1 MSMKKLYSK
10 IALALLA
17 AGISFTASAL
27 DVATS
32 MTEWTLEPVDG
43 AEVEMLD
50 VIYVHFP
57 NPADGVECGIIPSN
71 AGNYI
76 TLTCGETVYRAVNAR
91 AGKGGDY
98 SYGMVE
104 FDPITVPGVYTLRIA
119 NGVFYDYE
127 MAETSDNENDPYPTH
142 HDITATYVVTA
153 ADVPSNPMLEF
164 ESDPFDGSVVEE
176 ISVIEMAFPDAA
188 EGIELAGTI
197 DDINLLSGTLFVA
210 EVTAADIDAE
220 AVTITLS
227 ETVTEPGVYTLVIP
241 EGTFKAVGTDFVNE
255 EILLDIEIEG
265 EIVIGENKMNV
276 YAVDP
281 ADGSTVDKLDRIDI
295 SFTEV
300 ADGIDQY
307 GSFNA
312 LTITRDGAPV
322 TLPYQMIIGG
332 SNYEVLSIVFNEPV
346 TEAGEYVITV
356 PAETVRDY
364 TTSGDEVHTNPEI
377 VLHYTVS
384 LGSGVSSIE
393 AVSGDSTV
401 VYDLSGRAMRADRLD
416 AGLYIMNGKKIVIR
430 K

>member
-1 MSMKKLYSK
+1 M
-10 IALALLA
+10 
-17 AGISFTASAL
+17 
-27 DVATS
+27 
-32 MTEWTLEPVDG
+32 
-43 AEVEMLD
+43 
-50 VIYVHFP
+50 
-57 NPADGVECGIIPSN
+57 
-71 AGNYI
+71 
-76 TLTCGETVYRAVNAR
+76 
-91 AGKGGDY
+91 
-98 SYGMVE
+98 
-104 FDPITVPGVYTLRIA
+104 
-119 NGVFYDYE
+119 
-127 MAETSDNENDPYPTH
+127 
-142 HDITATYVVTA
+142 
-153 ADVPSNPMLEF
+153 
-164 ESDPFDGSVVEE
+164 
-176 ISVIEMAFPDAA
+176 
-188 EGIELAGTI
+188 
-197 DDINLLSGTLFVA
+197 
-210 EVTAADIDAE
+210 
-220 AVTITLS
+220 
-227 ETVTEPGVYTLVIP
+227 
-241 EGTFKAVGTDFVNE
+241 NE